1 MNEKIKRILE
11 NSLSIGV
18 LSKVHGLNG
27 ELRFVVLTNIP
38 ELLEDLDEVFL
49 YSDKEKRGFYLE
61 VESIREGPKSLL
73 IKFSEF
79 DTREDAQKLVGFEV
93 YVPKDKLPELAE
105 DEYMYD
111 EIEGCEVFEDG
122 KDTGKVVDIIDTGA
136 NGVLVVKKDK
146 REKLVPFIKDYVEDV
161 DLEKKE
167 IKVRKMEW
175 I

>member
-1 MNEKIKRILE
+1 MNEKIKEILK

-27 ELRFVVLTNIP
+27 ELRFIVLTNIP

-73 IKFSEF
+73 IKFAEF
-79 DTREDAQKLVGFEV
+79 DTREDAEKLVGFEV

-122 KDTGKVVDIIDTGA
+122 EDIGKVVDIIDTGA
-136 NGVLVVKKDK
+136 NEVLVVRKDK
-146 REKLVPFIKDYVEDV
+146 KEKLVPFIKDYVEDI

>member
-1 MNEKIKRILE
+1 MNEKIKEILK

-27 ELRFVVLTNIP
+27 ELRFIVLTNIP

-73 IKFSEF
+73 IKFAEF
-79 DTREDAQKLVGFEV
+79 DTREDAEKLVGFEV

-122 KDTGKVVDIIDTGA
+122 EDIGKVVDIIDTGA
-136 NGVLVVKKDK
+136 NEVLVVRKDK
-146 REKLVPFIKDYVEDV
+146 KEKLVPFIKDYVEDV